1 MIPLQFALRR
11 RMMMASN
18 GKKKWILTINGTTN
32 SNYLYATK
40 DGVALAVG
48 THELE
53 DGETIHFVAGS
64 GNIAATN
71 STFISLD
78 GQTVAKGQYPRFAV
92 YDLVVHDDVIAVG
105 KWERNLYG
113 TWTLT
118 TI

>member
-1 MIPLQFALRR
+1 MQFALRR

-18 GKKKWILTINGTTN
+18 SRKKWILTINGTTN

-40 DGVALAVG
+40 DGVALVAG
-48 THELE
+48 THEIE
-53 DGETIHFVAGS
+53 DGETIHFVAS
-64 GNIAATN
+64 SSSLAFYD
-71 STFISLD
+71 STFISID
-78 GQTVAKGQYPRFAV
+78 GQKVATDMYLSGAI
-92 YDLVVHDDVIAVG
+92 YDLVVHGDVIAIW

>member
-18 GKKKWILTINGTTN
+18 SRKKWILTINGTTN

-40 DGVALAVG
+40 DGVTLAVG
-48 THELE
+48 THEID
-53 DGETIHFVAGS
+53 DGETIHFVAS
-64 GNIAATN
+64 SNSIAGYN

-78 GQTVAKGQYPRFAV
+78 GQKVATGKYPNASI

-105 KWERNLYG
+105 KWERNRYG

>member
-1 MIPLQFALRR
+1 MIPMQYALRR
-11 RMMMASN
+11 RMMMANSRKN
-18 GKKKWILTINGTTN
+18 WILTINGTTN

-40 DGVALAVG
+40 DGVTLAVG
-48 THELE
+48 THEIE

-71 STFISLD
+71 YAFISLN
-78 GQTVAKGQYPRFAV
+78 GQTVAKGKYPNAAI

>member
-11 RMMMASN
+11 RMMASN
-18 GKKKWILTINGTTN
+18 SRKKWILTINGTTN

-40 DGVALAVG
+40 DGVTLAAG
-48 THELE
+48 THEIE
-53 DGETIHFVAGS
+53 DGEIIHFVAGS
-64 GNIAATN
+64 SSLAFET

-78 GQTVAKGQYPRFAV
+78 GQKVATGQHSKAST
-92 YDLVVHDDVIAVG
+92 YDLAVHANVTAVG
-105 KWERNLYG
+105 EWVRKLYG

>member
-11 RMMMASN
+11 RMMASN
-18 GKKKWILTINGTTN
+18 SRKKWILTINGTTK
-32 SNYLYATK
+32 SDYLYATK
-40 DGVALAVG
+40 DGVTLAVG
-48 THELE
+48 THEIE
-53 DGETIHFVAGS
+53 DGETIHFVAS
-64 GNIAATN
+64 SISLAFYD

-78 GQTVAKGQYPRFAV
+78 GQKVATGTYPSGAI

-118 TI
+118 TS